1 MTILYQ
7 NRLAKVFK
15 EILGLEIQEKDYSTI
30 YLNLLEANLKDIDLG
45 KFKDNEKYANEDY
58 IYLTIF
64 NAVTGMSAELGNDLL
79 NHLMEKELKSS
90 VDMRERVDFM
100 ILQNKNSKRKPR
112 LVPNK
117 TTYLSKIRR
126 LKIQNIQKMIDNS
139 IDRFIK
145 RLMKIKG
152 LKQKIILAFDFTE
165 EEYYGKLI
173 DKYVVKGKY
182 KNGTNKFFKFLT
194 CNICIEGQRFTIG
207 FQVWK
212 KGLSMA
218 KYMKKMLEKVKEL
231 GFKIELVTMDRGFYS
246 QEIFWMLDKQGLKF
260 LVPAKMYEPIKKKV
274 IAYFW
279 KKGKRITTHVIGS
292 NGKFFTGKL
301 IIYPKERK
309 ISEIR
314 RECRKNGADTKEI
327 LKHFFVFFT
336 NSPLTRFD
344 LWVKKYDKKIPG
356 FYKKRWGI
364 ETSYRVKNEF
374 IIPTCSRSSSIR
386 AFYFGFKVILYNNW
400 VLLNF
405 LLVLAK
411 SCSKRKNHQPVKL
424 FKWDLKEFLLLKLK
438 SILLV
443 RGWIK
448 IPLNQNLSKLEVVKN
463 FT

>member
-1 MTILYQ
+1 MQILYQ
-7 NRLAKVFK
+7 NRLVKVFN
-15 EILGLEIQEKDYSTI
+15 EFLGLGVQEKDYPTI

-45 KFKDNEKYANEDY
+45 KFKVNEKYANEDY

-79 NHLMEKELKSS
+79 NKLLEKELKSS
-90 VDMRERVDFM
+90 VDMHERVDFM
-100 ILQNKNSKRKPR
+100 SVFNKGSKRTSR

-117 TTYLSKIRR
+117 TTYLAKIRNV
-126 LKIQNIQKMIDNS
+126 KVHDIQVMIDNS
-139 IDRFIK
+139 IDRFIE
-145 RLMKIKG
+145 RLMKLKG
-152 LKQKIILAFDFTE
+152 LIRKITLAFDFTE

-173 DKYVVKGKY
+173 NEYVVKGKC

-194 CNICIEGQRFTIG
+194 CNICIEGQRFTVG

-212 KGLSMA
+212 KGLNKA
-218 KYMKKMLEKVKEL
+218 KYMKKMLKKVQEL
-231 GFKIELVTMDRGFYS
+231 GFKIRLVTMDRGFYS
-246 QEIFWMLDKQGLKF
+246 QKIFRMLDKQGLKF

-301 IIYPKERK
+301 IIYPKEKK

-314 RECRKNGADTKEI
+314 RECKKNGADSKEI

-356 FYKKRWGI
+356 YYKKRWGI

-374 IIPTCSRSSSIR
+374 AIPTCSRSSSIR
-386 AFYFGFKVILYNNW
+386 TFYFGFKVILYNNW
-400 VLLNF
+400 VLLNL
-405 LLVLAK
+405 LLVLIK
-411 SCSKRKNHQPVKL
+411 PHSKRKNHQPVKL
-424 FKWDLKEFLLLKLK
+424 FKWDLKDYLLLKLK
-438 SILLV
+438 SILIV

-448 IPLNQNLSKLEVVKN
+448 IPLNQNLSELEVVEN
-463 FT
+463 